1 MDVGGV
7 DEASRRPADLL
18 GDDDVPW
25 LRSARHRGGLA
36 SINTESL
43 PRRVLSAVLANMRED
58 RLILP
63 EPTKGQ

>member
-7 DEASRRPADLL
+7 DEASRRKAELL
-18 GDDDVPW
+18 GYDDLPW

-43 PRRVLSAVLANMRED
+43 PRGDLSAVLANMRED
-58 RLILP
+58 RLIVP
-63 EPTKGQ
+63 EPTKSR